1 MRTISGTNKQS
12 TMTEKMKINKHTLK
26 NIEYGNCEPKALQL
40 LTICNFYEI
49 NDMKLFLTTKL
60 N

>member
-1 MRTISGTNKQS
+1 
-12 TMTEKMKINKHTLK
+12 MTEKMKINKHTLK